1 MTTLKRTTA
10 TNPDFVALVSQL
22 DAELAIRDGDDHDF
36 YHQFNGLEHIKYVV
50 LVYENDIAIGCGAI
64 KKFTDTSIEVKRMFV
79 DLEHRG
85 KGVAVSI
92 LNELEA
98 WAKELGY
105 KFCILE
111 TGINQP
117 EAIRLYTK
125 TGYKSIENYGQY
137 AGVSTS
143 YCFQK
148 RV

>member
-1 MTTLKRTTA
+1 MIELKRTKA
-10 TNPDFVALVSQL
+10 TNPEFVHLVEAL

-36 YHQFNGLEHIKYVV
+36 YDQFNGLEHIKYVV
-50 LVYENDIAIGCGAI
+50 LAVENKKAIGCGAI
-64 KKFTDTSIEVKRMFV
+64 KKFDTESMEVKRMYV
-79 DLEHRG
+79 CTEHRG
-85 KGVAVSI
+85 KGIAVKI

-98 WAKELGY
+98 WAKELN
-105 KFCILE
+105 FTHCILE

-143 YCFQK
+143 YCFRK
-148 RV
+148 KL